1 MFKRILVPLDGS
13 GRAERALP
21 IAARMARACGGS
33 IVLVRVVSTEPATL
47 PSVPSKP
54 NLIQTVGEADR
65 MLAESYLA
73 GWASSDLLRG
83 LSVQVQVPVGLIP
96 PSIIAVATE
105 NHADIIVMCSHGY
118 TGVKHW
124 WMLGSVAAKIARF
137 AQIPVMILR
146 EGGPVPEERHPG
158 ERPLRV
164 LVPLDGS
171 DYAKAALVPAAYLA
185 AAMAAPGQ
193 GALHLTHI
201 VQPAHEGRGPARTA
215 RSTARGA
222 QSTQTALN
230 MAREYLKATIQ
241 QIRDGSLDK
250 GITDLDLEFTFTV
263 TVDDD
268 IAQGIIRIAEN
279 GGDGEGDEV
288 FGGCDAIAMT
298 TQGYSGPQ
306 PWVGSVTERVL
317 EISRL
322 PLMCVRPST

>member
-1 MFKRILVPLDGS
+1 MLGGLGDVTRDAWDRLVATGSPFVEWSWLATLEDSGAASEARGWRPHHFALWEGTRLVGACPAYVKSHSDGEFVFDH
-13 GRAERALP
+13 GWAAG
-21 IAARMARACGGS
+21 AARGG
-33 IVLVRVVSTEPATL
+33 IAYYPKLLVA
-47 PSVPSKP
+47 VPFTP
-54 NLIQTVGEADR
+54 VTGERFLAADTDR
-65 MLAESYLA
+65 P
-73 GWASSDLLRG
+73 G
-83 LSVQVQVPVGLIP
+83 
-96 PSIIAVATE
+96 ATE
-105 NHADIIVMCSHGY
+105 A
-118 TGVKHW
+118 
-124 WMLGSVAAKIARF
+124 LA
-137 AQIPVMILR
+137 
-146 EGGPVPEERHPG
+146 
-158 ERPLRV
+158 
-164 LVPLDGS
+164 
-171 DYAKAALVPAAYLA
+171 AALEDTCRRERLSSVHVNFCRPQDAEALVARGWLRRSGYQYHWTNAGFRSFDEYLA
-185 AAMAAPGQ
+185 AALATPGQ

-201 VQPAHEGRGPARTA
+201 VQPAHEGRGPTRTA

-306 PWVGSVTERVL
+306 PWVGSVAERVL
-317 EISRL
+317 ETSRL
-322 PLMCVRPST
+322 PLLFVRPGV

>member
-21 IAARMARACGGS
+21 IAARMARAGGGS

-65 MLAESYLA
+65 MLAEGYLA
-73 GWASSDLLRG
+73 GWASSDLLCG
-83 LSVQVQVPVGLIP
+83 LSVQVQVPLGLIP
-96 PSIIAVATE
+96 PRIIAVATE

-146 EGGPVPEERHPG
+146 EGGPVPEERNPG

-171 DYAKAALVPAAYLA
+171 DYAKAALVPAAYLSA
-185 AAMAAPGQ
+185 GLAAPGQ
-193 GALHLTHI
+193 GALHLTH
-201 VQPAHEGRGPARTA
+201 VVEPAHEAKILTRTA
-215 RSTARGA
+215 RATARSA
-222 QSTQTALN
+222 QNALTAQT
-230 MAREYLKATIQ
+230 MAREYLNATMNS
-241 QIRDGSLDK
+241 IRSEP
-250 GITDLDLEFTFTV
+250 T
-263 TVDDD
+263 
-268 IAQGIIRIAEN
+268 IA
-279 GGDGEGDEV
+279 D
-288 FGGCDAIAMT
+288 
-298 TQGYSGPQ
+298 
-306 PWVGSVTERVL
+306 
-317 EISRL
+317 
-322 PLMCVRPST
+322 